1 MQQSKEEF
9 AMSTFI
15 SVNLV
20 TPERIVHKG
29 DFIFEVCPRH
39 GEIVKVPDSKGGMDL
54 LKVARIEHYPV
65 PAHTE
70 DQRPRVFLYAEFE
83 TQHLF
88 SM

>member
-1 MQQSKEEF
+1 
-9 AMSTFI
+9 MSIFI

-20 TPERIVHKG
+20 TPEHITHQG
-29 DFIFEVCPRH
+29 DYIFEVCPRQ
-39 GEIVKVPDSKGGMDL
+39 GEVVKVPNNKGGVDL

-65 PAHTE
+65 PAHNT
-70 DQRPRVFLYAEFE
+70 DQHPRIFLYAEFE